1 MKIEEIKDELLKD
14 RNFREKLFK
23 LYYEDNDR
31 FINKLIKEVSDKTDT
46 SND

>member
-31 FINKLIKEVSDKTDT
+31 FINKLIKEASDKTDT